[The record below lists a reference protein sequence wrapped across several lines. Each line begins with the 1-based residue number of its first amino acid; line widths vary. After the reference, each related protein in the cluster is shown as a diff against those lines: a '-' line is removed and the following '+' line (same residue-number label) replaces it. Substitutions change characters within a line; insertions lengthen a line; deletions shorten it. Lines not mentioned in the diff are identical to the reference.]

1 MSQKTFNDRIM
12 LYKTII
18 LIGEIISI
26 IAAIDVLQKKISVA
40 GKVIT
45 IIFLLLLPW
54 LGGAIY
60 YLYAKEHLN
69 EWFK

>member
-1 MSQKTFNDRIM
+1 V
-12 LYKTII
+12 
-18 LIGEIISI
+18 G
-26 IAAIDVLQKKISVA
+26 

-54 LGGAIY
+54 LGVAIY
-60 YLYAKEHLN
+60 YLYAKEHLS

>member
-1 MSQKTFNDRIM
+1 M
-12 LYKTII
+12 LTKTII
-18 LIGEIISI
+18 LIGEIISV

-40 GKVIT
+40 GLVIT

-60 YLYAKEHLN
+60 YLYAKEHLS

>member
-1 MSQKTFNDRIM
+1 M

-45 IIFLLLLPW
+45 IILLLLLPW

-60 YLYAKEHLN
+60 YLYAKDHLK